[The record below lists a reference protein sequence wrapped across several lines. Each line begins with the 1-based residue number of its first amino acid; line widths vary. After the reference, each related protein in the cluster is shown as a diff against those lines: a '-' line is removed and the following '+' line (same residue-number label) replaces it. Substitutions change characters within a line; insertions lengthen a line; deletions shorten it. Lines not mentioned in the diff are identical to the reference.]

1 MVQDKNRIP
10 DLVKELKYLQNHKL
24 EIGIFGDEGEHMI
37 MIANVHEF
45 GVRITVTPAMRAFL
59 HHIGIHLRKDTT
71 EINIPERSFMRAGFD
86 ENESKIFNMIETQV
100 SKVLAMEIT
109 GKTAMG
115 RIGEYVKGLIQRKIT
130 DISSPP
136 NHPVTVERKGSSNPL
151 IDRGHLRMSITW
163 RIV

>member
-1 MVQDKNRIP
+1 MVKDVNHIP
-10 DLVKELKYLQNHKL
+10 DLRKELKYLQNHRL
-24 EIGIFGDEGEHMI
+24 EIGIFGDEGEDMI
-37 MIANVHEF
+37 MIASVHEF
-45 GVRITVTPAMRAFL
+45 GIRITVTPAMRAFL

-71 EINIPERSFMRAGFD
+71 EINIPERSYMRTGFD
-86 ENESKIFNMIETQV
+86 ENVDNINNMIRVQID
-100 SKVLAMEIT
+100 KVMAMEIT

-136 NHPVTVERKGSSNPL
+136 NHPTTVERKGSSNPL
-151 IDRGHLRMSITW
+151 IDRGQLRMSITW